1 MCIIFQMKA
10 NLNVSEMVVVISFYI
25 KNEIFADYLML

>member
-10 NLNVSEMVVVISFYI
+10 NLNVNEMVVVILFYI

>member
-10 NLNVSEMVVVISFYI
+10 NLNVSEMAVVISFYI